1 MLLGIGNK
9 ETKMDKEWLE
19 KVETAKK
26 VYEEMYAHQAAAVN
40 TFVRWLYQVYGIVPP
55 NDKDADNGSN

>member
-1 MLLGIGNK
+1 MA
-9 ETKMDKEWLE
+9 KEWLE

-55 NDKDADNGSN
+55 PDKKDDDGNK